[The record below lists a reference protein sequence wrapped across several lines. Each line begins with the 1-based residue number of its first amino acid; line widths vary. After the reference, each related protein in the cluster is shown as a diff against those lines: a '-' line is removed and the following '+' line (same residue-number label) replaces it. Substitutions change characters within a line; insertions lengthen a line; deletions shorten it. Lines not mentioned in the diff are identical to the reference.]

1 MGWVATIFSIGM
13 IHLFGRYII
22 LNIIVAFMK
31 KDIQDSKIRI
41 KKEKVAEKSR
51 ADQAAKN
58 LQKQINKMQKK

>member
-51 ADQAAKN
+51 AD
-58 LQKQINKMQKK
+58 